1 MTEKIFS
8 VKDIQDMLHI
18 SERTIFRHIRE
29 GELKGFKTG
38 REWRF
43 EQKDIDAFIEVRRQ
57 KAEEDI
63 RRKRPTEPRLP
74 TVKPDEAA

>member
-1 MTEKIFS
+1 
-8 VKDIQDMLHI
+8 MLHI

-29 GELKGFKTG
+29 GELKGFKAG

-43 EQKDIDAFIEVRRQ
+43 EQSDIDAFIALRRQ

-63 RRKRPTEPRLP
+63 LRKRKTVPKLP
-74 TVKPDEAA
+74 SVHPEAA